1 MNRKKLVLI
10 LLAVLE
16 TVALMQ
22 LLIVEIFNPD
32 RYTFQQILI
41 SALSGFVTGVLL
53 LFILIIPFFD
63 AMSKYVMKKRILY
76 LGLFGFLYVVVFILT
91 AYIFPSLFLWKS
103 FSNYESAI
111 INYAVSDF
119 NNVLLSYL
127 FQVAILYAHE
137 YITKE
142 TRLINKQKNLE
153 IELNQT
159 KLQILKSQLQPHF
172 LFNALNSV
180 VAVIDENKRKAQE
193 MLVNLSDILRTNLNI
208 DFAEQTTLGEEI
220 NYLGKYLAIEKMRYE
235 NQLDYEI
242 RVSPETAKMKLPA
255 LILQPLV
262 ENAIKHGFKGI
273 QRELKII
280 IEADAGQKVIFVKNN
295 GAPLGNVEKQT
306 GLTNVTERLSI
317 YLPGKEAFEIYRE
330 GDWVVNK
337 IILQ

>member
-41 SALSGFVTGVLL
+41 STLSGFLTGVLL
-53 LFILIIPFFD
+53 LFVLVIPFFD
-63 AMSKYVMKKRILY
+63 AMSKYMMKKRIFY
-76 LGLFGFLYVVVFILT
+76 LGLFGFLYVVAFILT

-137 YITKE
+137 YISKE
-142 TRLINKQKNLE
+142 TQLIKNQKNLE

-193 MLVNLSDILRTNLNI
+193 MLVNISDILRTTLNA
-208 DFAEQTTLGEEI
+208 DFIEPATLKEEI
-220 NYLGKYLAIEKMRYE
+220 DYLEKYLSIEKVRYE
-235 NQLDYEI
+235 DQLHYKIDLA
-242 RVSPETAKMKLPA
+242 PESEKMLLPS
-255 LILQPLV
+255 LILQPVV

-273 QRELKII
+273 QRTLTIV
-280 IEADAGQKVIFVKNN
+280 IEANADQKTILVKNN
-295 GAPLGNVEKQT
+295 GAKIEKVEIQT
-306 GLTNVTERLSI
+306 GITNVTERLSI
-317 YLPGKEAFEIYRE
+317 FSPKRGSFRIYQEQGWIINEI
-330 GDWVVNK
+330 K
-337 IILQ
+337 L